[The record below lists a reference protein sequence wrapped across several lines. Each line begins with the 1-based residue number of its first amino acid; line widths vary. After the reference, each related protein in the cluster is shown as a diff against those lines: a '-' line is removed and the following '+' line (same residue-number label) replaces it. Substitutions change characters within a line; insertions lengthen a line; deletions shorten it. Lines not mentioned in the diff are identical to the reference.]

1 MIDNTERAASERAT
15 LSDTGATLLAAG
27 GLAAAFG
34 AASCCALPMLLGS
47 LGLAGAWLGSL
58 ALLAGPYRL
67 VLLASAVVCLAGGG
81 LLFWRRHSVVACAPG
96 AASGRLIPGDAPLSR
111 AKLAQK
117 GIC

>member
-96 AASGRLIPGDAPLSR
+96 AASGRPILGDAPLSR

>member
-1 MIDNTERAASERAT
+1 MIDNTEMAALERAT

-27 GLAAAFG
+27 
-34 AASCCALPMLLGS
+34 
-47 LGLAGAWLGSL
+47 GLAGAWLGSL

-67 VLLASAVVCLAGGG
+67 VLLASAVVCLAGG
-81 LLFWRRHSVVACAPG
+81 LLCWRRHSVVACAPG

>member
-1 MIDNTERAASERAT
+1 
-15 LSDTGATLLAAG
+15 
-27 GLAAAFG
+27 
-34 AASCCALPMLLGS
+34 MLLGS